1 MESLRTDLMTT
12 KEERMRFELGLRN
25 KDAELTRL
33 QQQLD
38 HERENREREER
49 ELRKQ
54 INYESDRHIQ
64 AVREA
69 ERNLSK
75 ATMNEDMISTYKKE
89 IDNKNEIVR
98 QKDLDIEKLKDRLVD
113 QERKFVN
120 DISKEKDRIRE
131 ELMLKISEKSKDTS
145 LEDFKNQILSL
156 TRQNE
161 ELIRKNESL
170 LTEKEMLSK
179 ELLDLERS
187 QNESSFR
194 VKELNLKYQNQ
205 ITDLEKKIQE
215 FNITLYK
222 KEALIAKITTENEF
236 LSQENFRIKS
246 AQNINDSIIRL
257 PDT

>member
-25 KDAELTRL
+25 KDAELSRL
-33 QQQLD
+33 QMMLD
-38 HERENREREER
+38 RERESKER
-49 ELRKQ
+49 DEKELRKQ

-75 ATMNEDMISTYKKE
+75 ATVNEELINTYKRE
-89 IDNKNEIVR
+89 IDNKTESIK
-98 QKDLDIEKLKDRLVD
+98 QKEHDIERLKDRLAD
-113 QERKFVN
+113 QERKFLT

-131 ELMLKISEKSKDTS
+131 ELMLKISEKSRDTS
-145 LEDFKNQILSL
+145 IDDFKHQILSL
-156 TRQNE
+156 TKQNE

-170 LTEKEMLSK
+170 ISEKEILSK

-194 VKELNLKYQNQ
+194 VKELNLKYQGQ
-205 ITDLEKKIQE
+205 INDLEKKMQE

-222 KEALIAKITTENEF
+222 KEALIAKITSENEY

-246 AQNINDSIIRL
+246 AQNINDSILRL